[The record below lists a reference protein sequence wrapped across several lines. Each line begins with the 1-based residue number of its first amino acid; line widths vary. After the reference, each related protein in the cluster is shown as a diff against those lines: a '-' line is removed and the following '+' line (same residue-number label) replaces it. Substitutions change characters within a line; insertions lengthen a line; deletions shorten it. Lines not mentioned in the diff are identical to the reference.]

1 MLIYAHTLIPMN
13 PITPMSTSKMI
24 RPIVLEIGGIAID
37 DVLLSSDRIVP
48 LNPGVNSEK
57 CELSC

>member
-13 PITPMSTSKMI
+13 PLTPMSTSKMI
-24 RPIVLEIGGIAID
+24 RPVVLEIGGITID
-37 DVLLSSDRIVP
+37 DISLSSNRIVP
-48 LNPGVNSEK
+48 LNPRVNSEK

>member
-13 PITPMSTSKMI
+13 LITPMSTSKMI

-37 DVLLSSDRIVP
+37 DVSLSSDRIVP
-48 LNPGVNSEK
+48 LNPRVNLENNEPSH
-57 CELSC
+57 